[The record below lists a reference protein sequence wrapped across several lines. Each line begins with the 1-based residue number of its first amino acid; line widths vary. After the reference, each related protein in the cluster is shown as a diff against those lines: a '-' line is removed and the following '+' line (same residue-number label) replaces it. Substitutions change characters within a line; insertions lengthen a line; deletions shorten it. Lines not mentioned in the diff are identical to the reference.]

1 MNVAAENAGSGLA
14 RIVPMQAASSW
25 TLAAGFLI
33 VLTIPTHFAF
43 EIGTILFT
51 PIRLYLIAVF
61 PLVITRYLSVVQ
73 GRPPLFDVLYFL
85 FVIWTFVAILLNRG
99 VGAGLIRAGQYF
111 LEFGVVYMLARATIT
126 KKEQAQQFLKVL
138 FTIICIILLFAFIEA
153 AIYRGPMIARFINNI
168 VGIPNAYEL
177 REGHFRFGLF
187 RARTVFGHAIIM
199 GVFVGA
205 AFTLIVLSAKTV
217 SAKIVQGGIVFLCTF
232 LSLSS
237 GPLLALAIQII
248 CLIITFISKKLKI
261 KFNTILIIIIVWAIL
276 METLTGR
283 GVIGSIELL
292 VANPQTFHYRTL
304 IWNQGI
310 DDVLRNPLFGIRPE
324 TWTRVFWM
332 KESIDNFWLL
342 QSMRGGIPS
351 TVFLFGSMLLMARR
365 MVHGIF
371 DEDLDPDVA
380 ALRRGCLFMLLAFF
394 LCGAAVHFF
403 DKVQPFFAL
412 MLGFTGAVH
421 RLVILS
427 KEALSDDGQVVRQ
440 PAAQPRRLTPVIGQ
454 L

>member
-1 MNVAAENAGSGLA
+1 
-14 RIVPMQAASSW
+14 
-25 TLAAGFLI
+25 
-33 VLTIPTHFAF
+33 
-43 EIGTILFT
+43 
-51 PIRLYLIAVF
+51 
-61 PLVITRYLSVVQ
+61 
-73 GRPPLFDVLYFL
+73 
-85 FVIWTFVAILLNRG
+85 
-99 VGAGLIRAGQYF
+99 
-111 LEFGVVYMLARATIT
+111 
-126 KKEQAQQFLKVL
+126 
-138 FTIICIILLFAFIEA
+138 
-153 AIYRGPMIARFINNI
+153 
-168 VGIPNAYEL
+168 
-177 REGHFRFGLF
+177 
-187 RARTVFGHAIIM
+187 
-199 GVFVGA
+199 
-205 AFTLIVLSAKTV
+205 
-217 SAKIVQGGIVFLCTF
+217 
-232 LSLSS
+232 
-237 GPLLALAIQII
+237 
-248 CLIITFISKKLKI
+248 
-261 KFNTILIIIIVWAIL
+261 

-351 TVFLFGSMLLMARR
+351 TVFLFGSMLLMARS

-421 RLVILS
+421 RLVMLS
-427 KEALSDDGQVVRQ
+427 KDASKAALSDDGQIVRQ